1 MERDYEYERR
11 LMMQREDFHPVMAF
25 QEELQEDEEEE
36 DLLFKPPEE
45 SAEPCMTLA
54 NVPQEIEVKGVHF
67 KICYA

>member
-25 QEELQEDEEEE
+25 QEELAEDDEED

-45 SAEPCMTLA
+45 S
-54 NVPQEIEVKGVHF
+54 GD
-67 KICYA
+67 